1 MQKSYDFVHHVL
13 DPLVVGEVD
22 HVLWN
27 AKITVWGEVVRVP
40 RQGGKL
46 GWPYDPDSHGHR
58 CTMHIHLPPL
68 LRAILDLETP
78 FSVRDP
84 TFAVDLAEKA
94 SGNLSVS
101 RENAKC
107 VIDLVRK
114 KPMPELVRAQMP
126 TAAAAAVAAACP
138 AAPAPAPP
146 AAWSNTSIAPSWS
159 RKRMKSGTLSP

>member
-1 MQKSYDFVHHVL
+1 MFR
-13 DPLVVGEVD
+13 
-22 HVLWN
+22 
-27 AKITVWGEVVRVP
+27 AKGIT
-40 RQGGKL
+40 L

-107 VIDLVRK
+107 VMDLVRQK
-114 KPMPELVRAQMP
+114 GPMPELIRAQVP
-126 TAAAAAVAAACP
+126 TAAAAAAAACP

>member
-1 MQKSYDFVHHVL
+1 MFR
-13 DPLVVGEVD
+13 
-22 HVLWN
+22 
-27 AKITVWGEVVRVP
+27 AKGIT
-40 RQGGKL
+40 L
-46 GWPYDPDSHGHR
+46 GWPYDPDSHCHR

-84 TFAVDLAEKA
+84 TFAADLAEKA

-107 VIDLVRK
+107 VMDLVRK